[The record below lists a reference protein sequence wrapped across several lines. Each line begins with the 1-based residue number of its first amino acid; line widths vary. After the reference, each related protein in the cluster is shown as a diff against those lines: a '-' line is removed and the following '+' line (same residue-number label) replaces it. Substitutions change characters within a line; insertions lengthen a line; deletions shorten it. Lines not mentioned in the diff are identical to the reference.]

1 MKCKCRSESEG
12 HAHKAGECQNDVV
25 EGLVC
30 PKCHALDTLG
40 LGWEVHVEGPD
51 IQTALDAGAAVG
63 KYGEHLK
70 PPTR

>member
-25 EGLVC
+25 DGLVC
-30 PKCHALDTLG
+30 PECQALDTLG

-51 IQTALDAGAAVG
+51 IQTALDARTAVG